1 MRLSN
6 DTFCAASIAR
16 SLVSRNI
23 SCRYWDASLRFGF
36 EVSRWLAVVMSGA
49 VAFQIRRVNK
59 FDYYSKLI
67 HWLKMNGET
76 GKGLR
81 RQRDDFVTL

>member
-1 MRLSN
+1 M
-6 DTFCAASIAR
+6 
-16 SLVSRNI
+16 
-23 SCRYWDASLRFGF
+23 
-36 EVSRWLAVVMSGA
+36 AVVMSGA

>member
-49 VAFQIRRVNK
+49 VAFQITRVNK
-59 FDYYSKLI
+59 FDLLFEADSLARNE
-67 HWLKMNGET
+67 W
-76 GKGLR
+76 
-81 RQRDDFVTL
+81 RDRKRPEKTKE